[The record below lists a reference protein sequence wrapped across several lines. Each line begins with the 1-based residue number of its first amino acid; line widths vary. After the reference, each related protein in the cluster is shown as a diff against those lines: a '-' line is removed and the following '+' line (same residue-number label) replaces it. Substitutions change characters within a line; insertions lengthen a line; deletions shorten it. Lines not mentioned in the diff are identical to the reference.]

1 MIADSFPVMQWALQ
15 RYLQR
20 ECGRQVL
27 AVVGDSDSLVE
38 RLADLPPESILITEL
53 GLPGQ
58 RSRDGIHLVEWLTRH
73 CPQMKVM
80 VYSVFSAPLLAKA
93 VPAQRRLGLHQQA
106 QPAGDAEGGA
116 GVHGARTDLPRPG
129 LHPQRHTGKPL
140 SPTEVDILRRLA
152 RGDTV
157 QRDRPADHA
166 QRVDHQHP
174 QEERDGQDR
183 PQQRRRTDRPGRDEL
198 APRTR
203 LTGFETSRPP
213 VAEQSSPAPGAIPP
227 QPRNPH
233 DPPAPLCPFRPAV
246 VS

>member
-1 MIADSFPVMQWALQ
+1 MSSNETLPGLVIADSFPVMQWALQ
-15 RYLQR
+15 RYLSE

-80 VYSVFSAPLLAKA
+80 VYSVFSAPLLAKTVLRSGA
-93 VPAQRRLGLHQQA
+93 SAYISKRSPLETLKAALECMALGQTFL
-106 QPAGDAEGGA
+106 D
-116 GVHGARTDLPRPG
+116 PG

-157 QRDRPADHA
+157 SEIA
-166 QRVDHQHP
+166 QRTMRSVSTISTHKKNAMVKIGLNSDAELIALGVMNWLH
-174 QEERDGQDR
+174 
-183 PQQRRRTDRPGRDEL
+183 EL
-198 APRTR
+198 A
-203 LTGFETSRPP
+203 
-213 VAEQSSPAPGAIPP
+213 
-227 QPRNPH
+227 
-233 DPPAPLCPFRPAV
+233 
-246 VS
+246 

>member
-1 MIADSFPVMQWALQ
+1 MQWALQ
-15 RYLQR
+15 RYLSE

-93 VPAQRRLGLHQQA
+93 VLRSGASAYISKRSPLETLKAALECMALGQTFL
-106 QPAGDAEGGA
+106 D
-116 GVHGARTDLPRPG
+116 PG

-157 QRDRPADHA
+157 SEIA
-166 QRVDHQHP
+166 QRTMRSVSTISTHKKNAMVKIGLNSDAELIALGVMNWLH
-174 QEERDGQDR
+174 
-183 PQQRRRTDRPGRDEL
+183 EL
-198 APRTR
+198 A
-203 LTGFETSRPP
+203 
-213 VAEQSSPAPGAIPP
+213 
-227 QPRNPH
+227 
-233 DPPAPLCPFRPAV
+233 
-246 VS
+246 

>member
-1 MIADSFPVMQWALQ
+1 MSSNETLPGLVIADSFPVMQWALQ
-15 RYLQR
+15 RYLSE

-80 VYSVFSAPLLAKA
+80 GYSVFSAPLLAKA
-93 VPAQRRLGLHQQA
+93 VLRSGASAYISKRSPLETLKAALECMALGQTFL
-106 QPAGDAEGGA
+106 D
-116 GVHGARTDLPRPG
+116 PG

-157 QRDRPADHA
+157 SEIA
-166 QRVDHQHP
+166 QRTMRSVSTISTHKKNAMVKIGLNSDAELIALGVMNWLH
-174 QEERDGQDR
+174 
-183 PQQRRRTDRPGRDEL
+183 EL
-198 APRTR
+198 A
-203 LTGFETSRPP
+203 
-213 VAEQSSPAPGAIPP
+213 
-227 QPRNPH
+227 
-233 DPPAPLCPFRPAV
+233 
-246 VS
+246 

>member
-1 MIADSFPVMQWALQ
+1 MSSNETLPGLVIADSFPVMQWALQ
-15 RYLQR
+15 RYLSE

-80 VYSVFSAPLLAKA
+80 VYSVFSAPLLARAILRSGASAYISKRSPLETLKA
-93 VPAQRRLGLHQQA
+93 ALECMALGQTFL
-106 QPAGDAEGGA
+106 D
-116 GVHGARTDLPRPG
+116 PG

-157 QRDRPADHA
+157 SEIA
-166 QRVDHQHP
+166 QRTMRSVSTISTHKKNAMVKIGLNSDAELIALGVMNWLH
-174 QEERDGQDR
+174 
-183 PQQRRRTDRPGRDEL
+183 EL
-198 APRTR
+198 A
-203 LTGFETSRPP
+203 
-213 VAEQSSPAPGAIPP
+213 
-227 QPRNPH
+227 
-233 DPPAPLCPFRPAV
+233 
-246 VS
+246 

>member
-1 MIADSFPVMQWALQ
+1 MSSNETLPGLVIADSFPVMQWALQ
-15 RYLQR
+15 RYLSE

-93 VPAQRRLGLHQQA
+93 VLRSGASAYISKRSPLETLKAALECMALGQTFL
-106 QPAGDAEGGA
+106 D
-116 GVHGARTDLPRPG
+116 PG

-140 SPTEVDILRRLA
+140 SPTEADILRRLA

-157 QRDRPADHA
+157 SEIA
-166 QRVDHQHP
+166 QRTMRSVSTISTHKKNAMVKIGLNSDAELIALGVMNWLH
-174 QEERDGQDR
+174 
-183 PQQRRRTDRPGRDEL
+183 EL
-198 APRTR
+198 A
-203 LTGFETSRPP
+203 
-213 VAEQSSPAPGAIPP
+213 
-227 QPRNPH
+227 
-233 DPPAPLCPFRPAV
+233 
-246 VS
+246 

>member
-1 MIADSFPVMQWALQ
+1 MSSNETLPGLVIADSFPVMQWALQ
-15 RYLQR
+15 RYLSE

-93 VPAQRRLGLHQQA
+93 VLRSGASAYISKRSPLETLKAALECMALGQTFL
-106 QPAGDAEGGA
+106 D
-116 GVHGARTDLPRPG
+116 PG

-157 QRDRPADHA
+157 SEIA
-166 QRVDHQHP
+166 QRTMRSVSTISTHKKNSMVKIGLNSDAELIALGVMNWLH
-174 QEERDGQDR
+174 
-183 PQQRRRTDRPGRDEL
+183 EL
-198 APRTR
+198 A
-203 LTGFETSRPP
+203 
-213 VAEQSSPAPGAIPP
+213 
-227 QPRNPH
+227 
-233 DPPAPLCPFRPAV
+233 
-246 VS
+246 

>member
-1 MIADSFPVMQWALQ
+1 MSSNETLPGLVIADSFPVMQWALQ
-15 RYLQR
+15 RYLSE

-93 VPAQRRLGLHQQA
+93 VLRSGASAYISKRSPLETLKAALECMTLGQTFL
-106 QPAGDAEGGA
+106 D
-116 GVHGARTDLPRPG
+116 PG

-157 QRDRPADHA
+157 SEIA
-166 QRVDHQHP
+166 QRTMRSVSTISTHKKNAMVKIGLNSDAELIALGVMNWLH
-174 QEERDGQDR
+174 
-183 PQQRRRTDRPGRDEL
+183 EL
-198 APRTR
+198 A
-203 LTGFETSRPP
+203 
-213 VAEQSSPAPGAIPP
+213 
-227 QPRNPH
+227 
-233 DPPAPLCPFRPAV
+233 
-246 VS
+246 

>member
-1 MIADSFPVMQWALQ
+1 MSSNETLPGLVIADSFPVMQWALQ
-15 RYLQR
+15 RYLSE

-93 VPAQRRLGLHQQA
+93 VLRSGASAYISKRSPLETLKAALECMALGQTFL
-106 QPAGDAEGGA
+106 D
-116 GVHGARTDLPRPG
+116 PG

-157 QRDRPADHA
+157 SEIA
-166 QRVDHQHP
+166 QRTMRSVSTINTHKKNAMVKIGLNSDAELIALGVMNWLH
-174 QEERDGQDR
+174 
-183 PQQRRRTDRPGRDEL
+183 EL
-198 APRTR
+198 A
-203 LTGFETSRPP
+203 
-213 VAEQSSPAPGAIPP
+213 
-227 QPRNPH
+227 
-233 DPPAPLCPFRPAV
+233 
-246 VS
+246 

>member
-1 MIADSFPVMQWALQ
+1 MSSNETLPGLVIADSFPVMQWALQ
-15 RYLQR
+15 RYLSE

-53 GLPGQ
+53 GLPSQ

-93 VPAQRRLGLHQQA
+93 VLRSGASAYISKRSPLETLKAALECMALGQTFL
-106 QPAGDAEGGA
+106 D
-116 GVHGARTDLPRPG
+116 PG

-157 QRDRPADHA
+157 SEIA
-166 QRVDHQHP
+166 QRTMRSVSTISTHKKNAMVKIGLNSDAELIALGVMNWLH
-174 QEERDGQDR
+174 
-183 PQQRRRTDRPGRDEL
+183 EL
-198 APRTR
+198 A
-203 LTGFETSRPP
+203 
-213 VAEQSSPAPGAIPP
+213 
-227 QPRNPH
+227 
-233 DPPAPLCPFRPAV
+233 
-246 VS
+246 

>member
-1 MIADSFPVMQWALQ
+1 MSSNETLPGLVIADSFPVMQWALQ
-15 RYLQR
+15 RYLSE

-93 VPAQRRLGLHQQA
+93 VLRSGASAYISKRSPLETLKAALECMALGQTLL
-106 QPAGDAEGGA
+106 D
-116 GVHGARTDLPRPG
+116 PG

-157 QRDRPADHA
+157 SEIA
-166 QRVDHQHP
+166 QRTMRSVSTISTHKKNAMVKIGLNSDAELIALGVMNWLH
-174 QEERDGQDR
+174 
-183 PQQRRRTDRPGRDEL
+183 EL
-198 APRTR
+198 A
-203 LTGFETSRPP
+203 
-213 VAEQSSPAPGAIPP
+213 
-227 QPRNPH
+227 
-233 DPPAPLCPFRPAV
+233 
-246 VS
+246 

>member
-1 MIADSFPVMQWALQ
+1 MSSNETLPGLVIADSFPVMQWALQ
-15 RYLQR
+15 RYLSE

-93 VPAQRRLGLHQQA
+93 VLRSGASAYISKRSPLETLKAALECMALGQTFL
-106 QPAGDAEGGA
+106 D
-116 GVHGARTDLPRPG
+116 PG

-140 SPTEVDILRRLA
+140 SPTEVGILRRLA

-157 QRDRPADHA
+157 SEIA
-166 QRVDHQHP
+166 QRTMRSVSTISTHKKNAMVKIGLNSDAELIALGVMNWLH
-174 QEERDGQDR
+174 
-183 PQQRRRTDRPGRDEL
+183 EL
-198 APRTR
+198 A
-203 LTGFETSRPP
+203 
-213 VAEQSSPAPGAIPP
+213 
-227 QPRNPH
+227 
-233 DPPAPLCPFRPAV
+233 
-246 VS
+246 

>member
-1 MIADSFPVMQWALQ
+1 MSSNETLPGLVIADSFPVMQWALQ
-15 RYLQR
+15 RYLSE

-58 RSRDGIHLVEWLTRH
+58 RSRDGIHLGEWLTRH

-93 VPAQRRLGLHQQA
+93 VLRSGASAYISKRSPLETLKAALECMALGQTFL
-106 QPAGDAEGGA
+106 D
-116 GVHGARTDLPRPG
+116 PG

-157 QRDRPADHA
+157 SEIA
-166 QRVDHQHP
+166 QRTMRSVSTISTHKKNAMVKIGLNSDAELIALGVMNWLH
-174 QEERDGQDR
+174 
-183 PQQRRRTDRPGRDEL
+183 EL
-198 APRTR
+198 A
-203 LTGFETSRPP
+203 
-213 VAEQSSPAPGAIPP
+213 
-227 QPRNPH
+227 
-233 DPPAPLCPFRPAV
+233 
-246 VS
+246 

>member
-1 MIADSFPVMQWALQ
+1 MSSNETLPGLVIADSFPVMQWALE
-15 RYLQR
+15 RYLSE

-93 VPAQRRLGLHQQA
+93 VLRSGASAYISKRSPLETLKAALECMALGQTFL
-106 QPAGDAEGGA
+106 D
-116 GVHGARTDLPRPG
+116 PG

-157 QRDRPADHA
+157 SEIA
-166 QRVDHQHP
+166 QRTMRSVSTISTHKKNAMVKIGLNSDAELIALGVMNWLH
-174 QEERDGQDR
+174 
-183 PQQRRRTDRPGRDEL
+183 EL
-198 APRTR
+198 A
-203 LTGFETSRPP
+203 
-213 VAEQSSPAPGAIPP
+213 
-227 QPRNPH
+227 
-233 DPPAPLCPFRPAV
+233 
-246 VS
+246 

>member
-1 MIADSFPVMQWALQ
+1 MSSNETLPGLVIADSFPVMQWALQ
-15 RYLQR
+15 RYLSE

-93 VPAQRRLGLHQQA
+93 VLRSGASAYISKRSPLETLKAALECMALGQTFL
-106 QPAGDAEGGA
+106 D
-116 GVHGARTDLPRPG
+116 PG

-157 QRDRPADHA
+157 SEIA
-166 QRVDHQHP
+166 QRTMRSVSTISTHKKNEMVKIGLNSDAELIALGVMNWLH
-174 QEERDGQDR
+174 
-183 PQQRRRTDRPGRDEL
+183 EL
-198 APRTR
+198 A
-203 LTGFETSRPP
+203 
-213 VAEQSSPAPGAIPP
+213 
-227 QPRNPH
+227 
-233 DPPAPLCPFRPAV
+233 
-246 VS
+246 

>member
-1 MIADSFPVMQWALQ
+1 MSSNETLPGLVIADSFPVMQWALQ
-15 RYLQR
+15 RYLSE

-93 VPAQRRLGLHQQA
+93 VLRSGASAYISKRSPLETLQAALECMALGQTFL
-106 QPAGDAEGGA
+106 D
-116 GVHGARTDLPRPG
+116 PG

-157 QRDRPADHA
+157 SEIA
-166 QRVDHQHP
+166 QRTMRSVSTISTHKKNAMVKIGLNSDAELIALGVMNWLH
-174 QEERDGQDR
+174 
-183 PQQRRRTDRPGRDEL
+183 EL
-198 APRTR
+198 A
-203 LTGFETSRPP
+203 
-213 VAEQSSPAPGAIPP
+213 
-227 QPRNPH
+227 
-233 DPPAPLCPFRPAV
+233 
-246 VS
+246 

>member
-1 MIADSFPVMQWALQ
+1 MSSNETLPGLVIADSFPVMQWALQ
-15 RYLQR
+15 RYLSE

-93 VPAQRRLGLHQQA
+93 VLRSGASAYISKRSPLETLKAALECMALGQTFL
-106 QPAGDAEGGA
+106 D
-116 GVHGARTDLPRPG
+116 PG

-157 QRDRPADHA
+157 SEIA
-166 QRVDHQHP
+166 QRTMRSVSTISTHTKNAMVKIGLNSDAELIALGVMNWLH
-174 QEERDGQDR
+174 
-183 PQQRRRTDRPGRDEL
+183 EL
-198 APRTR
+198 A
-203 LTGFETSRPP
+203 
-213 VAEQSSPAPGAIPP
+213 
-227 QPRNPH
+227 
-233 DPPAPLCPFRPAV
+233 
-246 VS
+246 

>member
-1 MIADSFPVMQWALQ
+1 MSSNETLPGLVIADSFPVMQWALQ
-15 RYLQR
+15 RYLSE

-27 AVVGDSDSLVE
+27 AVVGDSDSRVE

-93 VPAQRRLGLHQQA
+93 VLRSGASAYISKRSPLETLKAALECMALGQTFL
-106 QPAGDAEGGA
+106 D
-116 GVHGARTDLPRPG
+116 PG

-157 QRDRPADHA
+157 SEIA
-166 QRVDHQHP
+166 QRTMRSVSTISTHKKNAMVKIGLNSDAELIALGVMNWLH
-174 QEERDGQDR
+174 
-183 PQQRRRTDRPGRDEL
+183 EL
-198 APRTR
+198 A
-203 LTGFETSRPP
+203 
-213 VAEQSSPAPGAIPP
+213 
-227 QPRNPH
+227 
-233 DPPAPLCPFRPAV
+233 
-246 VS
+246 

>member
-1 MIADSFPVMQWALQ
+1 MSSNETLPGLVIADSFPVMQWALQ
-15 RYLQR
+15 RYLSE

-58 RSRDGIHLVEWLTRH
+58 RSRDGIYLVEWLTRH

-93 VPAQRRLGLHQQA
+93 VLRSGASAYISKRSPLETLKAALECMALGQTFL
-106 QPAGDAEGGA
+106 D
-116 GVHGARTDLPRPG
+116 PG

-157 QRDRPADHA
+157 SEIA
-166 QRVDHQHP
+166 QRTMRSVSTISTHKKNAMVKIGLNSDAELIALGVMNWLH
-174 QEERDGQDR
+174 
-183 PQQRRRTDRPGRDEL
+183 EL
-198 APRTR
+198 A
-203 LTGFETSRPP
+203 
-213 VAEQSSPAPGAIPP
+213 
-227 QPRNPH
+227 
-233 DPPAPLCPFRPAV
+233 
-246 VS
+246 

>member
-1 MIADSFPVMQWALQ
+1 MSSNETLPGLVIADSFPVMQWALQ
-15 RYLQR
+15 RYLSE

-38 RLADLPPESILITEL
+38 RLADLPPESILITER

-93 VPAQRRLGLHQQA
+93 VLRSGASAYISKRSPLETLKAALECMALGQTFL
-106 QPAGDAEGGA
+106 D
-116 GVHGARTDLPRPG
+116 PG

-157 QRDRPADHA
+157 SEIA
-166 QRVDHQHP
+166 QRTMRSVSTISTHKKNAMVKIGLNSDAELIALGVMNWLH
-174 QEERDGQDR
+174 
-183 PQQRRRTDRPGRDEL
+183 EL
-198 APRTR
+198 A
-203 LTGFETSRPP
+203 
-213 VAEQSSPAPGAIPP
+213 
-227 QPRNPH
+227 
-233 DPPAPLCPFRPAV
+233 
-246 VS
+246 

>member
-1 MIADSFPVMQWALQ
+1 MSSNETLPGLVIADSFPVMQWALQ
-15 RYLQR
+15 RYLSE

-38 RLADLPPESILITEL
+38 RLADLPPESILITEP

-93 VPAQRRLGLHQQA
+93 VLRSGASAYISKRSPLETLKAALECMALGQTFL
-106 QPAGDAEGGA
+106 D
-116 GVHGARTDLPRPG
+116 PG

-157 QRDRPADHA
+157 SEIA
-166 QRVDHQHP
+166 QRTMRSVSTISTHKKNAMVKIGLNSDAELIALGVMNWLH
-174 QEERDGQDR
+174 
-183 PQQRRRTDRPGRDEL
+183 EL
-198 APRTR
+198 A
-203 LTGFETSRPP
+203 
-213 VAEQSSPAPGAIPP
+213 
-227 QPRNPH
+227 
-233 DPPAPLCPFRPAV
+233 
-246 VS
+246 

>member
-1 MIADSFPVMQWALQ
+1 M
-15 RYLQR
+15 
-20 ECGRQVL
+20 VL

-93 VPAQRRLGLHQQA
+93 VLRSGASAYISKRSPLETLKAALECMALGQTFLDSRPAPAAAYRQA
-106 QPAGDAEGGA
+106 AEPHRGGHPPAPGA
-116 GVHGARTDLPRPG
+116 WRHG
-129 LHPQRHTGKPL
+129 
-140 SPTEVDILRRLA
+140 
-152 RGDTV
+152 

-183 PQQRRRTDRPGRDEL
+183 PQQ
-198 APRTR
+198 
-203 LTGFETSRPP
+203 
-213 VAEQSSPAPGAIPP
+213 
-227 QPRNPH
+227 
-233 DPPAPLCPFRPAV
+233 
-246 VS
+246 

>member
-1 MIADSFPVMQWALQ
+1 MSSNETLPGLVIADSFPVMQWALQ
-15 RYLQR
+15 RYLSE

-73 CPQMKVM
+73 CTQMKVM

-93 VPAQRRLGLHQQA
+93 VLRSGASAYISKRSPLETLKAALECMALGQTFL
-106 QPAGDAEGGA
+106 D
-116 GVHGARTDLPRPG
+116 PG

-157 QRDRPADHA
+157 SEIA
-166 QRVDHQHP
+166 QRTMRSVSTISTHKKNAMVKIGLNSDAELIALGVMNWLH
-174 QEERDGQDR
+174 
-183 PQQRRRTDRPGRDEL
+183 EL
-198 APRTR
+198 A
-203 LTGFETSRPP
+203 
-213 VAEQSSPAPGAIPP
+213 
-227 QPRNPH
+227 
-233 DPPAPLCPFRPAV
+233 
-246 VS
+246 

>member
-1 MIADSFPVMQWALQ
+1 MSSNETLPGLVIADSFPVMQWALQ
-15 RYLQR
+15 RYLSE

-93 VPAQRRLGLHQQA
+93 VLRSGASAYISKRSPLETLKAALERMALGQTFL
-106 QPAGDAEGGA
+106 D
-116 GVHGARTDLPRPG
+116 PG

-157 QRDRPADHA
+157 SEIA
-166 QRVDHQHP
+166 QRTMRSVSTISTHKKNAMVKIGLNSDAELIALGVMNWLH
-174 QEERDGQDR
+174 
-183 PQQRRRTDRPGRDEL
+183 EL
-198 APRTR
+198 A
-203 LTGFETSRPP
+203 
-213 VAEQSSPAPGAIPP
+213 
-227 QPRNPH
+227 
-233 DPPAPLCPFRPAV
+233 
-246 VS
+246 

>member
-1 MIADSFPVMQWALQ
+1 MSSNETLPGLVIADSFPVMQWALQ
-15 RYLQR
+15 RYLSK

-93 VPAQRRLGLHQQA
+93 VLRSGASAYISKRSPLETLKAALECMALGQTFL
-106 QPAGDAEGGA
+106 D
-116 GVHGARTDLPRPG
+116 PG

-157 QRDRPADHA
+157 SEIA
-166 QRVDHQHP
+166 QRTMRSVSTISTHKKNAMVKIGLNSDAELIALGVMNWLH
-174 QEERDGQDR
+174 
-183 PQQRRRTDRPGRDEL
+183 EL
-198 APRTR
+198 A
-203 LTGFETSRPP
+203 
-213 VAEQSSPAPGAIPP
+213 
-227 QPRNPH
+227 
-233 DPPAPLCPFRPAV
+233 
-246 VS
+246 

>member
-1 MIADSFPVMQWALQ
+1 MSSNETLPGLVIADSFPVMQWALQ
-15 RYLQR
+15 RYLSE

-93 VPAQRRLGLHQQA
+93 VLRSGASAYISKRSPLETLKAALECMALGQTFL
-106 QPAGDAEGGA
+106 D
-116 GVHGARTDLPRPG
+116 PG

-157 QRDRPADHA
+157 SEIA
-166 QRVDHQHP
+166 QRTMRSVSTISTHKKSAMVKIGLNSDAELIALGVMNWLH
-174 QEERDGQDR
+174 
-183 PQQRRRTDRPGRDEL
+183 EL
-198 APRTR
+198 A
-203 LTGFETSRPP
+203 
-213 VAEQSSPAPGAIPP
+213 
-227 QPRNPH
+227 
-233 DPPAPLCPFRPAV
+233 
-246 VS
+246 

>member
-1 MIADSFPVMQWALQ
+1 MSSNETLPGLVIADSFPVMQWALQ
-15 RYLQR
+15 RYLSE

-38 RLADLPPESILITEL
+38 RLADLPPESIMITEL

-93 VPAQRRLGLHQQA
+93 VLRSGASAYISKRSPLETLKAALECMALGQTFL
-106 QPAGDAEGGA
+106 D
-116 GVHGARTDLPRPG
+116 PG

-157 QRDRPADHA
+157 SEIA
-166 QRVDHQHP
+166 QRTMRSVSTISTHKKNAMVKIGLNSDAELIALGVMNWLH
-174 QEERDGQDR
+174 
-183 PQQRRRTDRPGRDEL
+183 EL
-198 APRTR
+198 A
-203 LTGFETSRPP
+203 
-213 VAEQSSPAPGAIPP
+213 
-227 QPRNPH
+227 
-233 DPPAPLCPFRPAV
+233 
-246 VS
+246 

>member
-1 MIADSFPVMQWALQ
+1 MSSNETLPGLVIADSFPVMQWALQ
-15 RYLQR
+15 RYLSE

-58 RSRDGIHLVEWLTRH
+58 RSRDDIHLVEWLTRH

-93 VPAQRRLGLHQQA
+93 VLRSGASAYISKRSPLETLKAALECMALGQTFL
-106 QPAGDAEGGA
+106 D
-116 GVHGARTDLPRPG
+116 PG

-157 QRDRPADHA
+157 SEIA
-166 QRVDHQHP
+166 QRTMRSVSTISTHKKNAMVKIGLNSDAELIALGVMNWLH
-174 QEERDGQDR
+174 
-183 PQQRRRTDRPGRDEL
+183 EL
-198 APRTR
+198 A
-203 LTGFETSRPP
+203 
-213 VAEQSSPAPGAIPP
+213 
-227 QPRNPH
+227 
-233 DPPAPLCPFRPAV
+233 
-246 VS
+246 

>member
-15 RYLQR
+15 RYLSE

-93 VPAQRRLGLHQQA
+93 VLRSGASAYISKRSPLETLKAALECMALGQTFL
-106 QPAGDAEGGA
+106 D
-116 GVHGARTDLPRPG
+116 PG

-157 QRDRPADHA
+157 SEIA
-166 QRVDHQHP
+166 QRTMRSVSTISTHKKNAMVKIGLNSDAELIALGVMNWLH
-174 QEERDGQDR
+174 
-183 PQQRRRTDRPGRDEL
+183 EL
-198 APRTR
+198 A
-203 LTGFETSRPP
+203 
-213 VAEQSSPAPGAIPP
+213 
-227 QPRNPH
+227 
-233 DPPAPLCPFRPAV
+233 
-246 VS
+246 

>member
-1 MIADSFPVMQWALQ
+1 MSSNETLPGLVIADSFPVMQWALP
-15 RYLQR
+15 RYLSE

-93 VPAQRRLGLHQQA
+93 VLRSGASAYISKRSPLETLKAALECMALGQTFL
-106 QPAGDAEGGA
+106 D
-116 GVHGARTDLPRPG
+116 PG

-157 QRDRPADHA
+157 SEIA
-166 QRVDHQHP
+166 QRTMRSVSTISTHKKNAMVKIGLNSDAELIALGVMNWLH
-174 QEERDGQDR
+174 
-183 PQQRRRTDRPGRDEL
+183 EL
-198 APRTR
+198 A
-203 LTGFETSRPP
+203 
-213 VAEQSSPAPGAIPP
+213 
-227 QPRNPH
+227 
-233 DPPAPLCPFRPAV
+233 
-246 VS
+246 

>member
-1 MIADSFPVMQWALQ
+1 MSSNETLPGLVIADSFPVMQGALQ
-15 RYLQR
+15 RYLSE

-93 VPAQRRLGLHQQA
+93 VLRSGASAYISKRSPLETLKAALECMALGQTFL
-106 QPAGDAEGGA
+106 D
-116 GVHGARTDLPRPG
+116 PG

-157 QRDRPADHA
+157 SEIA
-166 QRVDHQHP
+166 QRTMRSVSTISTHKKNAMVKIGLNSDAELIALGVMNWLH
-174 QEERDGQDR
+174 
-183 PQQRRRTDRPGRDEL
+183 EL
-198 APRTR
+198 A
-203 LTGFETSRPP
+203 
-213 VAEQSSPAPGAIPP
+213 
-227 QPRNPH
+227 
-233 DPPAPLCPFRPAV
+233 
-246 VS
+246 

>member
-1 MIADSFPVMQWALQ
+1 MSSNETLPGLVIADSFPVMQWALQ
-15 RYLQR
+15 RYLSE

-27 AVVGDSDSLVE
+27 AVFGDSDSLVE

-93 VPAQRRLGLHQQA
+93 VLRSGASAYISKRSPLETLKAALECMALGQTFL
-106 QPAGDAEGGA
+106 D
-116 GVHGARTDLPRPG
+116 PG

-157 QRDRPADHA
+157 SEIA
-166 QRVDHQHP
+166 QRTMRSVSTISTHKKNAMVKIGLNSDAELIALGVMNWLH
-174 QEERDGQDR
+174 
-183 PQQRRRTDRPGRDEL
+183 EL
-198 APRTR
+198 A
-203 LTGFETSRPP
+203 
-213 VAEQSSPAPGAIPP
+213 
-227 QPRNPH
+227 
-233 DPPAPLCPFRPAV
+233 
-246 VS
+246 

>member
-1 MIADSFPVMQWALQ
+1 MSSNETLPGLVIADSFPVMQWALQ
-15 RYLQR
+15 RYLSE

-93 VPAQRRLGLHQQA
+93 VLRSGASAYISKRSPLETLKAALECMALGQTFL
-106 QPAGDAEGGA
+106 D
-116 GVHGARTDLPRPG
+116 PG

-157 QRDRPADHA
+157 SEIA
-166 QRVDHQHP
+166 QRTMRSVSTISTHKKNAMVKIGLNS
-174 QEERDGQDR
+174 DGELIAL
-183 PQQRRRTDRPGRDEL
+183 GVMNWLHEL
-198 APRTR
+198 A
-203 LTGFETSRPP
+203 
-213 VAEQSSPAPGAIPP
+213 
-227 QPRNPH
+227 
-233 DPPAPLCPFRPAV
+233 
-246 VS
+246 

>member
-1 MIADSFPVMQWALQ
+1 MSSNETLPGLVIADSFPVMQWALQ
-15 RYLQR
+15 RYLSE

-93 VPAQRRLGLHQQA
+93 VLRSGASAYISKRSPLETLKAALECMALGQTFF
-106 QPAGDAEGGA
+106 D
-116 GVHGARTDLPRPG
+116 PG

-157 QRDRPADHA
+157 SEIA
-166 QRVDHQHP
+166 QRTMRSVSTISTHKKNAMVKIGLNSDAELIALGVMNWLH
-174 QEERDGQDR
+174 
-183 PQQRRRTDRPGRDEL
+183 EL
-198 APRTR
+198 A
-203 LTGFETSRPP
+203 
-213 VAEQSSPAPGAIPP
+213 
-227 QPRNPH
+227 
-233 DPPAPLCPFRPAV
+233 
-246 VS
+246 

>member
-1 MIADSFPVMQWALQ
+1 MSSNETLPGLVIADSFPVMQWALQ
-15 RYLQR
+15 RYLSE

-80 VYSVFSAPLLAKA
+80 VYSVLSAPLLAKA
-93 VPAQRRLGLHQQA
+93 VLRSGASAYISKRSPLETLKAALECMALGQTFL
-106 QPAGDAEGGA
+106 D
-116 GVHGARTDLPRPG
+116 PG

-157 QRDRPADHA
+157 SEIA
-166 QRVDHQHP
+166 QRTMRSVSTISTHKKNAMVKIGLNSDAELIALGVMNWLH
-174 QEERDGQDR
+174 
-183 PQQRRRTDRPGRDEL
+183 EL
-198 APRTR
+198 A
-203 LTGFETSRPP
+203 
-213 VAEQSSPAPGAIPP
+213 
-227 QPRNPH
+227 
-233 DPPAPLCPFRPAV
+233 
-246 VS
+246 

>member
-1 MIADSFPVMQWALQ
+1 MSSNETLPGLVIADSFPVMQWALQ
-15 RYLQR
+15 RYLSE
-20 ECGRQVL
+20 ECGLQVL

-93 VPAQRRLGLHQQA
+93 VLRSGASAYISKRSPLETLKAALECMALGQTFL
-106 QPAGDAEGGA
+106 D
-116 GVHGARTDLPRPG
+116 PG

-157 QRDRPADHA
+157 SEIA
-166 QRVDHQHP
+166 QRTMRSVSTISTHKKNAMVKIGLNSDAELIALGVMNWLH
-174 QEERDGQDR
+174 
-183 PQQRRRTDRPGRDEL
+183 EL
-198 APRTR
+198 A
-203 LTGFETSRPP
+203 
-213 VAEQSSPAPGAIPP
+213 
-227 QPRNPH
+227 
-233 DPPAPLCPFRPAV
+233 
-246 VS
+246 

>member
-1 MIADSFPVMQWALQ
+1 MSSNETLPGLVIADSFPVMQWALQ
-15 RYLQR
+15 RYLSE

-80 VYSVFSAPLLAKA
+80 VYSVVSAPLLAKA
-93 VPAQRRLGLHQQA
+93 VLRSGASAYISKRSPLETLKAALECMALGQTFL
-106 QPAGDAEGGA
+106 D
-116 GVHGARTDLPRPG
+116 PG

-157 QRDRPADHA
+157 SEIA
-166 QRVDHQHP
+166 QRTMRSVSTISTHKKNAMVKIGLNSDAELIALGVMNWLH
-174 QEERDGQDR
+174 
-183 PQQRRRTDRPGRDEL
+183 EL
-198 APRTR
+198 A
-203 LTGFETSRPP
+203 
-213 VAEQSSPAPGAIPP
+213 
-227 QPRNPH
+227 
-233 DPPAPLCPFRPAV
+233 
-246 VS
+246 

>member
-1 MIADSFPVMQWALQ
+1 PVMQWALQ
-15 RYLQR
+15 RYLSE

-93 VPAQRRLGLHQQA
+93 VLRSGASAYISKRSPLETLKAALECMALGQTFL
-106 QPAGDAEGGA
+106 D
-116 GVHGARTDLPRPG
+116 PG

-157 QRDRPADHA
+157 SEIA
-166 QRVDHQHP
+166 QRTMRSVSTISTHKKNAMVKIGLNSDAELIALGVMNWLH
-174 QEERDGQDR
+174 
-183 PQQRRRTDRPGRDEL
+183 EL
-198 APRTR
+198 A
-203 LTGFETSRPP
+203 
-213 VAEQSSPAPGAIPP
+213 
-227 QPRNPH
+227 
-233 DPPAPLCPFRPAV
+233 
-246 VS
+246 

>member
-1 MIADSFPVMQWALQ
+1 MSSNETLPGLVIADSFPVMQWALQ
-15 RYLQR
+15 RYLSE

-93 VPAQRRLGLHQQA
+93 VLRSGASAYISKRSPLETLKAALECMALGQTFL
-106 QPAGDAEGGA
+106 D
-116 GVHGARTDLPRPG
+116 PG

-140 SPTEVDILRRLA
+140 SPTEMDILRRLA

-157 QRDRPADHA
+157 SEIA
-166 QRVDHQHP
+166 QRTMRSVSTISTHKKNAMVKIGLNSDAELIALGVMNWLH
-174 QEERDGQDR
+174 
-183 PQQRRRTDRPGRDEL
+183 EL
-198 APRTR
+198 A
-203 LTGFETSRPP
+203 
-213 VAEQSSPAPGAIPP
+213 
-227 QPRNPH
+227 
-233 DPPAPLCPFRPAV
+233 
-246 VS
+246 